1 MAIRMSGMI
10 SGLDTES
17 IVKSLMET
25 QQAKKTK
32 IESKKQKLEWKQE
45 IWSGLNT
52 KMYSFYKD
60 YAGKL
65 RFQSNYQTKKATSSD
80 STKVTVSANSSATK
94 GTYRVN
100 VKSLAAAQYVTSAKI
115 SSYETTNDQGEKVTN
130 KVTSSTKLSDL
141 GMTADGTKQIQ
152 IKTADQ
158 TVSMTVN
165 ADTTI
170 SDFVDNLKSAGLN
183 ASFDEG
189 QGRFFIG
196 AKDSGLDQKFEIKM
210 TAFTQEQL
218 NAQQTVNNAVKYDSL
233 TAAQKNSVLDVLD
246 SIQNDTSSDK
256 IDSAV
261 ASLMEVSDA
270 QAKSEVTGYYRNQ
283 IVTELETKYFKK
295 DENGNNVI
303 TDDAKQALI
312 NAGKL
317 EEKDDASHTQE
328 ELVTLA
334 KQYIQENADSQI
346 AGDDYQSKITEALT
360 NGLSNDEITIQ
371 SEETRKRTITDAVTD
386 YATAMAKGAGVEAGS
401 SAELQKIG
409 LDTID
414 GSAVQESASGVGM
427 VVVAA
432 ADSVVQVNGA
442 TLTSSKTSLN
452 VNGLSLDLMDVTDGE
467 VSITVSDDTDAVYD
481 SIKEFVTQYNSILKE
496 MNTLYNA
503 ESARNYDVLTDD
515 QKDAMSDEE
524 VEKWNTKIKDSLLRR
539 DSTLDGLITTMRSI
553 TGKSITASN
562 GKKYS
567 LANLGI
573 TTGTDYKEYGQLHIK
588 GDEDDSVYSDSTNT
602 LQDLLKEDPDV
613 VAEVMAGLTNN
624 LYDALNEKM
633 KSTTMSSALTFYND
647 KEMTKQMTQYK
658 KDIKSWETKLQT
670 MEDHYYKQFSAMEK
684 ALASLNSQQSSLSS
698 YLGSN

>member
-233 TAAQKNSVLDVLD
+233 TAAQKNSVQDVLD
-246 SIQNDTSSDK
+246 SIQNDTSSDN

-283 IVTELETKYFKK
+283 IVAELEGKYFQK

-317 EEKDDASHTQE
+317 KEDDASYTQE
-328 ELVTLA
+328 DLVTLA

-346 AGDDYQSKITEALT
+346 AGDEYQSKITEALT

-371 SEETRKRTITDAVTD
+371 SEEARKQTITDAVTD
-386 YATAMAKGAGVEAGS
+386 YATVMAKGAGVETGS

-442 TLTSSKTSLN
+442 TLTSSKTSLT

-503 ESARNYDVLTDD
+503 KSARSYDVLTDD
-515 QKDAMSDEE
+515 QKDEMSDEE

-613 VAEVMAGLTNN
+613 VAEVMAGLTNS

>member
-141 GMTADGTKQIQ
+141 GMTADGTIQ

-233 TAAQKNSVLDVLD
+233 TAAQKNSVLDVLA

-261 ASLMEVSDA
+261 ASLMEVSNA

>member
-115 SSYETTNDQGEKVTN
+115 SSYETTNDQGEKITN

-141 GMTADGTKQIQ
+141 GTKQIQ

-210 TAFTQEQL
+210 MAFTQEQL

-283 IVTELETKYFKK
+283 IVTELETKYFEK

-317 EEKDDASHTQE
+317 EEKDDASYTQE

-386 YATAMAKGAGVEAGS
+386 YATAMAKGAGVEPGS

-503 ESARNYDVLTDD
+503 KSARNYDVLTDD

>member
-10 SGLDTES
+10 SGMDTES

-60 YAGKL
+60 YVGKL

-100 VKSLAAAQYVTSAKI
+100 VKRLAAAQYVTSAKI

-152 IKTADQ
+152 IKTADR

-218 NAQQTVNNAVKYDSL
+218 NAKQTVNNAVKYDSL

-261 ASLMEVSDA
+261 ASLMKVSDA

-371 SEETRKRTITDAVTD
+371 SEGTRKQTITDAVTD

-452 VNGLSLDLMDVTDGE
+452 VNGLSLDLMDVTNGE

-503 ESARNYDVLTDD
+503 KSARNY
-515 QKDAMSDEE
+515 DAMSDEE

>member
-1 MAIRMSGMI
+1 
-10 SGLDTES
+10 
-17 IVKSLMET
+17 
-25 QQAKKTK
+25 
-32 IESKKQKLEWKQE
+32 
-45 IWSGLNT
+45 
-52 KMYSFYKD
+52 
-60 YAGKL
+60 
-65 RFQSNYQTKKATSSD
+65 
-80 STKVTVSANSSATK
+80 
-94 GTYRVN
+94 
-100 VKSLAAAQYVTSAKI
+100 
-115 SSYETTNDQGEKVTN
+115 
-130 KVTSSTKLSDL
+130 
-141 GMTADGTKQIQ
+141 
-152 IKTADQ
+152 
-158 TVSMTVN
+158 
-165 ADTTI
+165 
-170 SDFVDNLKSAGLN
+170 
-183 ASFDEG
+183 
-189 QGRFFIG
+189 
-196 AKDSGLDQKFEIKM
+196 
-210 TAFTQEQL
+210 
-218 NAQQTVNNAVKYDSL
+218 
-233 TAAQKNSVLDVLD
+233 
-246 SIQNDTSSDK
+246 
-256 IDSAV
+256 
-261 ASLMEVSDA
+261 MEVSDA

-371 SEETRKRTITDAVTD
+371 SEETRKQTITDAVTD
-386 YATAMAKGAGVEAGS
+386 YAAAMAKGAGVETGS

-503 ESARNYDVLTDD
+503 KSARNYDVLTDD

>member
-115 SSYETTNDQGEKVTN
+115 SSYETTNDQGEKITN

-233 TAAQKNSVLDVLD
+233 TAAQKNSVLDVLA

-283 IVTELETKYFKK
+283 IVTELETKYFQK

-303 TDDAKQALI
+303 TDAAKQALI

-334 KQYIQENADSQI
+334 KLGKD
-346 AGDDYQSKITEALT
+346 LF
-360 NGLSNDEITIQ
+360 
-371 SEETRKRTITDAVTD
+371 
-386 YATAMAKGAGVEAGS
+386 
-401 SAELQKIG
+401 
-409 LDTID
+409 
-414 GSAVQESASGVGM
+414 
-427 VVVAA
+427 VAA
-432 ADSVVQVNGA
+432 NV
-442 TLTSSKTSLN
+442 TSNQQFQMT
-452 VNGLSLDLMDVTDGE
+452 
-467 VSITVSDDTDAVYD
+467 
-481 SIKEFVTQYNSILKE
+481 EF
-496 MNTLYNA
+496 LYNA
-503 ESARNYDVLTDD
+503 EDTFYYYNGSKVFDSNKQQAYRADGYQFETVAGETNYYNLKDKNGNIVEKVFIPDDDNNIFSFHSSELDNTDENAVCSYYNMSILNFHANDDIVKNGRMLACSAENTEGLTGWEESKNLTKMLALQTDNSMFKQGDPGSFLNVLCTAVLGVDSARVTAATENAQNIL
-515 QKDAMSDEE
+515 DAVDHRRTSISGVDEDEE
-524 VEKWNTKIKDSLLRR
+524 GQNLVIYQNLLHYQYRVL
-539 DSTLDGLITTMRSI
+539 SIMNEALDKLIN
-553 TGKSITASN
+553 GTA
-562 GKKYS
+562 
-567 LANLGI
+567 
-573 TTGTDYKEYGQLHIK
+573 
-588 GDEDDSVYSDSTNT
+588 V
-602 LQDLLKEDPDV
+602 
-613 VAEVMAGLTNN
+613 
-624 LYDALNEKM
+624 
-633 KSTTMSSALTFYND
+633 
-647 KEMTKQMTQYK
+647 
-658 KDIKSWETKLQT
+658 
-670 MEDHYYKQFSAMEK
+670 
-684 ALASLNSQQSSLSS
+684 
-698 YLGSN
+698 

>member
-25 QQAKKTK
+25 QQTKKTK

-52 KMYSFYKD
+52 KLYSFYKD

-80 STKVTVSANSSATK
+80 STKVTVSANSNATK
-94 GTYRVN
+94 GTYRVS

-115 SSYETTNDQGEKVTN
+115 SSYETTNAQGETVTN
-130 KVTSSTKLSDL
+130 KVTSATKLSDL

-152 IKTADQ
+152 IKSADQ
-158 TVSMTVN
+158 TVSMTIN

-170 SDFVDNLKSAGLN
+170 GDFVDNLRSAGLN

-196 AKDSGLDQKFEIKM
+196 AKDSGVDQKFEIKM

-218 NAQQTVNNAVKYDSL
+218 NAQQAVKNAVKYNGL
-233 TAAQKNSVLDVLD
+233 TAAQKNSVQDVLD
-246 SIQNDTSSDK
+246 SLQNDTSADK

-261 ASLMEVSDA
+261 TSLMEVSDA
-270 QAKSEVTGYYRNQ
+270 QAKSEVTAYYRNQ
-283 IVTELETKYFKK
+283 IIADSEEKYLTTDEQGNTK
-295 DENGNNVI
+295 I
-303 TDDAKQALI
+303 TDAARQALI
-312 NAGKL
+312 DAGKL
-317 EEKDDASHTQE
+317 EEDENTAYTE
-328 ELVTLA
+328 EDLVVLA
-334 KQYIQENADSQI
+334 KRYIQEDADSQI
-346 AGDDYQSKITEALT
+346 AGDEYQSKITDAVT

-371 SEETRKRTITDAVTD
+371 SEESRKQAITDAVTD
-386 YATAMAKGAGVEAGS
+386 YATAMAKGAEVEAGS

-414 GSAVQESASGVGM
+414 GSAVQETESGVGM
-427 VVVAA
+427 VVIAA

-442 TLTSSKTSLN
+442 TLTSSKTSLT
-452 VNGLSLDLMDVTDGE
+452 VNGLSLDLLDVTDGD

-503 ESARNYDVLTDD
+503 KSARSYDVLTDD
-515 QKDAMSDEE
+515 QKSEMSDEE

-613 VAEVMAGLTNN
+613 VAEVMAGLTSS
-624 LYDALNEKM
+624 LYEALNEKM

-647 KEMTKQMTQYK
+647 KEMTKQLTQYK
-658 KDIKSWETKLQT
+658 KDIKSWESKLST
-670 MEDHYYKQFSAMEK
+670 MEDRYYKQFSAMEK

>member
-80 STKVTVSANSSATK
+80 STKVTVSANSNATK

-233 TAAQKNSVLDVLD
+233 TAAQKNSVKDVLD
-246 SIQNDTSSDK
+246 SIQNDTSSDN

-283 IVTELETKYFKK
+283 IVAELETKYFEK

-317 EEKDDASHTQE
+317 KEDDASYTQE
-328 ELVTLA
+328 DLVTLA

-346 AGDDYQSKITEALT
+346 AGDEYQSKITEALT

-371 SEETRKRTITDAVTD
+371 SEETRKQTITDAVTD
-386 YATAMAKGAGVEAGS
+386 YATAMAKGAGVETGS

-503 ESARNYDVLTDD
+503 KSARNYDVLTDD

>member
-115 SSYETTNDQGEKVTN
+115 SSYETTNDQGEKITN

-152 IKTADQ
+152 IKTADR

-218 NAQQTVNNAVKYDSL
+218 NAQQTVKNAVKYDSL
-233 TAAQKNSVLDVLD
+233 TAAQKNSVLDVLA

-270 QAKSEVTGYYRNQ
+270 QA
-283 IVTELETKYFKK
+283 IVTELETKYFQK

-503 ESARNYDVLTDD
+503 ESARKYDVLTDD

-539 DSTLDGLITTMRSI
+539 DSTLDGLIITMRSI

-684 ALASLNSQQSSLSS
+684 ALASLNSQQSSLLS

>member
-233 TAAQKNSVLDVLD
+233 TAAQKNSVLDVLA

-283 IVTELETKYFKK
+283 IVAELEEKYFKK

-317 EEKDDASHTQE
+317 KEDDASYTQE
-328 ELVTLA
+328 DLVTLA

-346 AGDDYQSKITEALT
+346 AGDEYQSKITEALT
-360 NGLSNDEITIQ
+360 NGLSNDEITIL
-371 SEETRKRTITDAVTD
+371 SEEARKQTITDAVTD
-386 YATAMAKGAGVEAGS
+386 YATVMAKGAGVETGS

-442 TLTSSKTSLN
+442 TLTSSKTSLT

-503 ESARNYDVLTDD
+503 KSARSYDVLTDD
-515 QKDAMSDEE
+515 QKDEMSDEE

-613 VAEVMAGLTNN
+613 VAEVMAGLTNS

>member
-17 IVKSLMET
+17 IVKSLMEA

-115 SSYETTNDQGEKVTN
+115 SSYETTNDQGEKITN

-152 IKTADQ
+152 IKTADR

-218 NAQQTVNNAVKYDSL
+218 NAQQTVKNAVKYDSL
-233 TAAQKNSVLDVLD
+233 TAAQKNSVLDVLA

-283 IVTELETKYFKK
+283 IVTELETKYFQK

-334 KQYIQENADSQI
+334 KQYIQENADCQI

-386 YATAMAKGAGVEAGS
+386 YATAMAKGAGAGS

-503 ESARNYDVLTDD
+503 KSARKYDVLTDD

-684 ALASLNSQQSSLSS
+684 ALASLNSQQSSLLS
-698 YLGSN
+698 YLGNN

>member
-152 IKTADQ
+152 IKTANQ

-233 TAAQKNSVLDVLD
+233 TAAQKNSVQDVLD
-246 SIQNDTSSDK
+246 SIQNDTSSDN

-283 IVTELETKYFKK
+283 IVAELEGKYFQK

-317 EEKDDASHTQE
+317 KEDDASYTQE
-328 ELVTLA
+328 DLVTLA

-346 AGDDYQSKITEALT
+346 AGDEYQSKITEALT

-371 SEETRKRTITDAVTD
+371 SEARKQTITDAVTD
-386 YATAMAKGAGVEAGS
+386 YATVMAKGAGVETGS

-442 TLTSSKTSLN
+442 TLTSSKTSLT

-503 ESARNYDVLTDD
+503 KSARSYDVLTDD
-515 QKDAMSDEE
+515 QKDEMSDEE

-613 VAEVMAGLTNN
+613 VAEVMAGLTNS

>member
-80 STKVTVSANSSATK
+80 STKVTVSANSNATK

-210 TAFTQEQL
+210 MAFTQEQL

-233 TAAQKNSVLDVLD
+233 TAAQKNSVQDVLD
-246 SIQNDTSSDK
+246 SIQNDTSSDN

-283 IVTELETKYFKK
+283 IVAELEGKYFQK
-295 DENGNNVI
+295 DEKGNNVI

-317 EEKDDASHTQE
+317 KEDDASYTQE
-328 ELVTLA
+328 DLVTLA

-346 AGDDYQSKITEALT
+346 AGDEYQSKITEALT

-386 YATAMAKGAGVEAGS
+386 YATAMAKGAGVETGS

-442 TLTSSKTSLN
+442 TLTSSKTSLT

-503 ESARNYDVLTDD
+503 ESARSYDVLTDD
-515 QKDAMSDEE
+515 QKDEMSDEE

-613 VAEVMAGLTNN
+613 VAEVMAGLTNS

>member
-210 TAFTQEQL
+210 MAFTQEQL

-233 TAAQKNSVLDVLD
+233 TAAQKNSVQDVLD
-246 SIQNDTSSDK
+246 SIQNDTSSDN

-283 IVTELETKYFKK
+283 IVAELEGKYFQK

-317 EEKDDASHTQE
+317 KEDDASYTQE
-328 ELVTLA
+328 DLVTLA

-346 AGDDYQSKITEALT
+346 AGDEYQSKITEALT

-371 SEETRKRTITDAVTD
+371 SEEARKQTITDAVTD
-386 YATAMAKGAGVEAGS
+386 YATVMAKGAGVETGS

-442 TLTSSKTSLN
+442 TLTSSKTSLT

-503 ESARNYDVLTDD
+503 KSARSYDVLTDD
-515 QKDAMSDEE
+515 QKDEMSDEE

-698 YLGSN
+698 YLGNN

>member
-80 STKVTVSANSSATK
+80 STKVTVSANSNATK

-233 TAAQKNSVLDVLD
+233 TAAQKNSVQDVLD
-246 SIQNDTSSDK
+246 SIQNDTSSDN

-261 ASLMEVSDA
+261 ASLMEVSDT

-283 IVTELETKYFKK
+283 IVAELEEKYFKK

-317 EEKDDASHTQE
+317 KEDDASYTQE
-328 ELVTLA
+328 DLVTLA

-346 AGDDYQSKITEALT
+346 AGDEYQSKITEALT

-371 SEETRKRTITDAVTD
+371 SEEARKQTITDAVTD
-386 YATAMAKGAGVEAGS
+386 YATVMAKGAGVETGS

-442 TLTSSKTSLN
+442 TLTSSKTSLT

-503 ESARNYDVLTDD
+503 KSARSYDVLTDD
-515 QKDAMSDEE
+515 QKDEMSDEE

-613 VAEVMAGLTNN
+613 VAEVMAGLTNS

>member
-1 MAIRMSGMI
+1 MH
-10 SGLDTES
+10 L
-17 IVKSLMET
+17 LMRDR
-25 QQAKKTK
+25 AD
-32 IESKKQKLEWKQE
+32 S
-45 IWSGLNT
+45 S
-52 KMYSFYKD
+52 SV
-60 YAGKL
+60 
-65 RFQSNYQTKKATSSD
+65 QS
-80 STKVTVSANSSATK
+80 
-94 GTYRVN
+94 
-100 VKSLAAAQYVTSAKI
+100 
-115 SSYETTNDQGEKVTN
+115 
-130 KVTSSTKLSDL
+130 
-141 GMTADGTKQIQ
+141 
-152 IKTADQ
+152 
-158 TVSMTVN
+158 
-165 ADTTI
+165 
-170 SDFVDNLKSAGLN
+170 
-183 ASFDEG
+183 
-189 QGRFFIG
+189 
-196 AKDSGLDQKFEIKM
+196 DSGLDQKFEIKM
-210 TAFTQEQL
+210 MAFTQEQL

-261 ASLMEVSDA
+261 TSLMEVSDA

-317 EEKDDASHTQE
+317 EEKDDASYTQE

-386 YATAMAKGAGVEAGS
+386 YATAMAKAYGVETGS

-562 GKKYS
+562 G
-567 LANLGI
+567 
-573 TTGTDYKEYGQLHIK
+573 E
-588 GDEDDSVYSDSTNT
+588 
-602 LQDLLKEDPDV
+602 
-613 VAEVMAGLTNN
+613 EVFFG
-624 LYDALNEKM
+624 
-633 KSTTMSSALTFYND
+633 
-647 KEMTKQMTQYK
+647 
-658 KDIKSWETKLQT
+658 KSW
-670 MEDHYYKQFSAMEK
+670 YYYRNR
-684 ALASLNSQQSSLSS
+684 L
-698 YLGSN
+698 

>member
-233 TAAQKNSVLDVLD
+233 TAAQKNSVLDVLA

-283 IVTELETKYFKK
+283 IVTELETKYF
-295 DENGNNVI
+295 
-303 TDDAKQALI
+303 
-312 NAGKL
+312 
-317 EEKDDASHTQE
+317 
-328 ELVTLA
+328 
-334 KQYIQENADSQI
+334 
-346 AGDDYQSKITEALT
+346 
-360 NGLSNDEITIQ
+360 
-371 SEETRKRTITDAVTD
+371 
-386 YATAMAKGAGVEAGS
+386 
-401 SAELQKIG
+401 
-409 LDTID
+409 
-414 GSAVQESASGVGM
+414 
-427 VVVAA
+427 
-432 ADSVVQVNGA
+432 
-442 TLTSSKTSLN
+442 
-452 VNGLSLDLMDVTDGE
+452 
-467 VSITVSDDTDAVYD
+467 
-481 SIKEFVTQYNSILKE
+481 
-496 MNTLYNA
+496 
-503 ESARNYDVLTDD
+503 
-515 QKDAMSDEE
+515 QKDG
-524 VEKWNTKIKDSLLRR
+524 N
-539 DSTLDGLITTMRSI
+539 
-553 TGKSITASN
+553 GKS
-562 GKKYS
+562 
-567 LANLGI
+567 
-573 TTGTDYKEYGQLHIK
+573 
-588 GDEDDSVYSDSTNT
+588 
-602 LQDLLKEDPDV
+602 
-613 VAEVMAGLTNN
+613 
-624 LYDALNEKM
+624 
-633 KSTTMSSALTFYND
+633 
-647 KEMTKQMTQYK
+647 
-658 KDIKSWETKLQT
+658 
-670 MEDHYYKQFSAMEK
+670 
-684 ALASLNSQQSSLSS
+684 
-698 YLGSN
+698 

>member
-1 MAIRMSGMI
+1 MAIRMSGLI

-233 TAAQKNSVLDVLD
+233 TAAQKNSVQDVLD
-246 SIQNDTSSDK
+246 SIQNDTSSDN

-283 IVTELETKYFKK
+283 IVAELEGKYFQK

-317 EEKDDASHTQE
+317 KEDDASHTQE
-328 ELVTLA
+328 DLVTLA

-346 AGDDYQSKITEALT
+346 AGDEYQSKITEALT

-371 SEETRKRTITDAVTD
+371 SEEARKQTITDAVTD
-386 YATAMAKGAGVEAGS
+386 YATVMAKGAGVETGS

-442 TLTSSKTSLN
+442 TLTSSKTSLT
-452 VNGLSLDLMDVTDGE
+452 VNGLSLDLVDVTDGE

-503 ESARNYDVLTDD
+503 KSARSYDVLTDD
-515 QKDAMSDEE
+515 QKDEMSDEE

-602 LQDLLKEDPDV
+602 LQDLLKEDPGRCSRSDGR
-613 VAEVMAGLTNN
+613 A
-624 LYDALNEKM
+624 Y
-633 KSTTMSSALTFYND
+633 
-647 KEMTKQMTQYK
+647 Q
-658 KDIKSWETKLQT
+658 
-670 MEDHYYKQFSAMEK
+670 
-684 ALASLNSQQSSLSS
+684 
-698 YLGSN
+698 

>member
-152 IKTADQ
+152 IKTANQ

-233 TAAQKNSVLDVLD
+233 TAAQKNSVQDVLD
-246 SIQNDTSSDK
+246 SIQNDTSSDN

-283 IVTELETKYFKK
+283 IVAELEGKYFQK

-317 EEKDDASHTQE
+317 KEDDASYTQE

-346 AGDDYQSKITEALT
+346 AGDEYQSKITEALT

-371 SEETRKRTITDAVTD
+371 SEEARKQTITDAVTD
-386 YATAMAKGAGVEAGS
+386 YATVMAKGAGVETGS

-442 TLTSSKTSLN
+442 TLTSSKTSLT

-503 ESARNYDVLTDD
+503 KSARNYDVLTDD

>member
-115 SSYETTNDQGEKVTN
+115 SSYETTNDQGEKITN

-152 IKTADQ
+152 IKTADR

-218 NAQQTVNNAVKYDSL
+218 NAQQTVKNAVKYDSL
-233 TAAQKNSVLDVLD
+233 TAAQKNSVLDVLA

-283 IVTELETKYFKK
+283 IVTELETKYFQK

-481 SIKEFVTQYNSILKE
+481 QRVCDT
-496 MNTLYNA
+496 
-503 ESARNYDVLTDD
+503 V
-515 QKDAMSDEE
+515 
-524 VEKWNTKIKDSLLRR
+524 
-539 DSTLDGLITTMRSI
+539 
-553 TGKSITASN
+553 
-562 GKKYS
+562 
-567 LANLGI
+567 
-573 TTGTDYKEYGQLHIK
+573 
-588 GDEDDSVYSDSTNT
+588 
-602 LQDLLKEDPDV
+602 
-613 VAEVMAGLTNN
+613 
-624 LYDALNEKM
+624 
-633 KSTTMSSALTFYND
+633 
-647 KEMTKQMTQYK
+647 
-658 KDIKSWETKLQT
+658 
-670 MEDHYYKQFSAMEK
+670 
-684 ALASLNSQQSSLSS
+684 
-698 YLGSN
+698 

>member
-115 SSYETTNDQGEKVTN
+115 SSYETTNDQGEKITN

-152 IKTADQ
+152 IKTADR

-233 TAAQKNSVLDVLD
+233 TAAQKNSVLDVLA

-283 IVTELETKYFKK
+283 IVTELETKYFQK

-303 TDDAKQALI
+303 TDAAKQALI

-386 YATAMAKGAGVEAGS
+386 YAAAMAKGVGAGS

>member
-80 STKVTVSANSSATK
+80 STKVTVSANSNATK

-210 TAFTQEQL
+210 MAFTQEQL

-233 TAAQKNSVLDVLD
+233 TAAQKNSVQDVLD
-246 SIQNDTSSDK
+246 SIQNDTSSDN

-283 IVTELETKYFKK
+283 IVAELEGKYFQK

-317 EEKDDASHTQE
+317 KEDDASYTQE
-328 ELVTLA
+328 DLVTLA

-346 AGDDYQSKITEALT
+346 AGDEYQSKITEALT

-386 YATAMAKGAGVEAGS
+386 YATAMAKGAGVETGS

-442 TLTSSKTSLN
+442 TLTSSKTSLT

-503 ESARNYDVLTDD
+503 KSARSYDVLTDD
-515 QKDAMSDEE
+515 QKDEMSDEE

-613 VAEVMAGLTNN
+613 VAEVMAGLTNS

>member
-115 SSYETTNDQGEKVTN
+115 SSYETTNDQGEKITN

-210 TAFTQEQL
+210 MAFTQEQL
-218 NAQQTVNNAVKYDSL
+218 NAQQAVNNAVKYDSL

-317 EEKDDASHTQE
+317 EEKDDASYTQE

-386 YATAMAKGAGVEAGS
+386 YATAMAKGAGVEPGS

-467 VSITVSDDTDAVYD
+467 VSVSDDTDAVYD

-503 ESARNYDVLTDD
+503 KSARNYDVLTDD

>member
-152 IKTADQ
+152 IKTANQ

-233 TAAQKNSVLDVLD
+233 TAAQKNSVQDVLD
-246 SIQNDTSSDK
+246 SIQNDTSSDN

-283 IVTELETKYFKK
+283 IVAELEGKYFQK

-317 EEKDDASHTQE
+317 KEDDASYTQE
-328 ELVTLA
+328 DLVTLA

-346 AGDDYQSKITEALT
+346 AGDEYQSKITEALT

-371 SEETRKRTITDAVTD
+371 SEEARKQTITDAVTD
-386 YATAMAKGAGVEAGS
+386 YATVMAKGAGVETGS

-442 TLTSSKTSLN
+442 TLTSSKTSLT

-503 ESARNYDVLTDD
+503 KSARSYDVLTDD
-515 QKDAMSDEE
+515 QKDEMSDEE

-613 VAEVMAGLTNN
+613 VAEVMAGLTNS

>member
-233 TAAQKNSVLDVLD
+233 TAAQKNSVQDVLD
-246 SIQNDTSSDK
+246 SIQNDTSSDN

-283 IVTELETKYFKK
+283 IVAELEGKYFQK

-317 EEKDDASHTQE
+317 KEDDASYTQE
-328 ELVTLA
+328 DLVTLA

-346 AGDDYQSKITEALT
+346 AGDEYQSKITEALT

-371 SEETRKRTITDAVTD
+371 SEEARKQTITDAVTD
-386 YATAMAKGAGVEAGS
+386 YATVMAKGAGVETGS

-442 TLTSSKTSLN
+442 TLTSSKTSLT

-503 ESARNYDVLTDD
+503 KSARSYDVLTDD
-515 QKDAMSDEE
+515 QKDEMSDEE

-573 TTGTDYKEYGQLHIK
+573 TTRTDYKEYGQLHIK

>member
-10 SGLDTES
+10 SGMDTES

-60 YAGKL
+60 YVGKL

-100 VKSLAAAQYVTSAKI
+100 VKRLAAAQYVTSAKI

-152 IKTADQ
+152 IKTADR

-218 NAQQTVNNAVKYDSL
+218 NAKQTVNNAVKYDSL

-261 ASLMEVSDA
+261 ASLMKVSDA

-371 SEETRKRTITDAVTD
+371 SEGTRKQTITDAVTD

-452 VNGLSLDLMDVTDGE
+452 VNGLSLDLMDVTNGE

-503 ESARNYDVLTDD
+503 KSARNYDVLTDD
-515 QKDAMSDEE
+515 Q

>member
-80 STKVTVSANSSATK
+80 STKVTVSANSNATK

-210 TAFTQEQL
+210 MAFTQEQL

-233 TAAQKNSVLDVLD
+233 TAAQKNSVQDVLD
-246 SIQNDTSSDK
+246 SIQNDTSSDN

-283 IVTELETKYFKK
+283 IVAELEGKYFQK

-317 EEKDDASHTQE
+317 KEDDASYTQE
-328 ELVTLA
+328 DLVTLA

-346 AGDDYQSKITEALT
+346 AGDEYQSKITEALT

-386 YATAMAKGAGVEAGS
+386 YATAMAKGAGVETGS

-442 TLTSSKTSLN
+442 TLTSSKTSLT

-503 ESARNYDVLTDD
+503 KSARSYDVLTDD
-515 QKDAMSDEE
+515 QKDEMSDEE

-613 VAEVMAGLTNN
+613 VAEVMAGLTNS

-670 MEDHYYKQFSAMEK
+670 MEDRYYKQFSAMEK

>member
-233 TAAQKNSVLDVLD
+233 TAAQKNSVQDVLD
-246 SIQNDTSSDK
+246 SIQNDTSSDN

-283 IVTELETKYFKK
+283 IVAELEGKYFQK

-317 EEKDDASHTQE
+317 KEDDASYTQE
-328 ELVTLA
+328 DLVTLA

-346 AGDDYQSKITEALT
+346 AGDEYQSKITEALT

-371 SEETRKRTITDAVTD
+371 SEEARKQTITDAVTD
-386 YATAMAKGAGVEAGS
+386 YATVMAKGAGVETGS

-442 TLTSSKTSLN
+442 TLTSSKTSLT

-503 ESARNYDVLTDD
+503 KSARSYDVLTDD
-515 QKDAMSDEE
+515 QKDEMSDEE

-658 KDIKSWETKLQT
+658 KDIKSWEKKLQT